1 VARFGRRRSE
11 YVKFANV
18 MADIAHPV
26 HNWAHNNRAIF
37 RIEQLSDDDHQGEV
51 TWRFTF
57 YRGDRS
63 RSVDTRTTALMHW
76 WVFRREALRQ
86 TGHDLGPLSNEI
98 WKQLCAAALREMRGE
113 RAWFD
118 DEVQS

>member
-1 VARFGRRRSE
+1 VARFGRRRSQ
-11 YVKFANV
+11 YVPLIDAV
-18 MADIAHPV
+18 VEIAHPV
-26 HNWAHNNRAIF
+26 HNWADNNRAIF
-37 RIEQLSDDDHQGEV
+37 RIERMPDDDH
-51 TWRFTF
+51 WRFTF
-57 YRGDRS
+57 TRGEHHRS
-63 RSVDTRTTALMHW
+63 IDTRTTALMHW